1 MDFGLTLRRGYRG
14 KSGRTVYNHLN
25 SSDLRRFRRGQGF
38 WEMCV
43 SEPDVIQLDVDP
55 VRFGQSF
62 VGSEAFKA
70 LFQEGMELIEETA
83 AYLDGP
89 GREESRDLPRQTSLV
104 YASESMRL
112 TTRLMQI
119 ASWLLLQ
126 RAVAEGEISP
136 DQAQLEKNR
145 VRLNSAESA
154 TTIAEY
160 EALPARLRE
169 LMGLATR
176 LHARILHLERL
187 ISEAGLSARS
197 SAPNPVATQLGM
209 LQRAFGATE

>member
-1 MDFGLTLRRGYRG
+1 MLL
-14 KSGRTVYNHLN
+14 
-25 SSDLRRFRRGQGF
+25 
-38 WEMCV
+38 
-43 SEPDVIQLDVDP
+43 QL
-55 VRFGQSF
+55 
-62 VGSEAFKA
+62 
-70 LFQEGMELIEETA
+70 IH
-83 AYLDGP
+83 
-89 GREESRDLPRQTSLV
+89 
-104 YASESMRL
+104 
-112 TTRLMQI
+112 
-119 ASWLLLQ
+119 LQ

-187 ISEAGLSARS
+187 ISEAEPAPRA

-209 LQRAFGATE
+209 LQRAFGAVE

>member
-1 MDFGLTLRRGYRG
+1 
-14 KSGRTVYNHLN
+14 VN
-25 SSDLRRFRRGQGF
+25 
-38 WEMCV
+38 
-43 SEPDVIQLDVDP
+43 EPDVIQLGVDP

-62 VGSEAFKA
+62 VGSDAFKA

-89 GREESRDLPRQTSLV
+89 GREDSRTLPRQASLV

-126 RAVAEGEISP
+126 RAVAEGEISS
-136 DQAQLEKNR
+136 DQAQSEKNR
-145 VRLNSAESA
+145 VRLNSSE
-154 TTIAEY
+154 TTTSVAEY
-160 EALPARLRE
+160 EALPERLRE

-176 LHARILHLERL
+176 LHTRILHLERL
-187 ISEAGLSARS
+187 MADAAAV
-197 SAPNPVATQLGM
+197 APPATQNPVAAQLGM
-209 LQRAFGATE
+209 LAKAFGPTE

>member
-1 MDFGLTLRRGYRG
+1 
-14 KSGRTVYNHLN
+14 VN
-25 SSDLRRFRRGQGF
+25 
-38 WEMCV
+38 
-43 SEPDVIQLDVDP
+43 EPDVVQLDVDL
-55 VRFGQSF
+55 VRFGQNF
-62 VGSEAFKA
+62 VGSDAFKA

-89 GREESRDLPRQTSLV
+89 GREESRTLQRQVGMV

-126 RAVAEGEISP
+126 RAVAEGELSP
-136 DQAQLEKNR
+136 DQAQTEKNR
-145 VRLNSAESA
+145 VRLTLKD
-154 TTIAEY
+154 TTTTVAEY
-160 EALPARLRE
+160 EALPDRLKE

-187 ISEAGLSARS
+187 MSEAGTEPQL
-197 SAPNPVATQLGM
+197 SAPNPVAAQLGM
-209 LQRAFGATE
+209 LERAFGAAE

>member
-1 MDFGLTLRRGYRG
+1 
-14 KSGRTVYNHLN
+14 
-25 SSDLRRFRRGQGF
+25 
-38 WEMCV
+38 MCV
-43 SEPDVIQLDVDP
+43 NEPDVIQLDVDP

-83 AYLDGP
+83 AYLDGQ
-89 GREESRDLPRQTSLV
+89 GREESRNLPRQ
-104 YASESMRL
+104 ESL

-126 RAVAEGEISP
+126 RAVAEGEISS

-145 VRLNSAESA
+145 VRLNSTDSA
-154 TTIAEY
+154 TTITEY

-187 ISEAGLSARS
+187 IAEAGLPPRS

>member
-1 MDFGLTLRRGYRG
+1 M
-14 KSGRTVYNHLN
+14 N
-25 SSDLRRFRRGQGF
+25 
-38 WEMCV
+38 
-43 SEPDVIQLDVDP
+43 EPDVIQLDVDP
-55 VRFGQSF
+55 VRFGQNF
-62 VGSEAFKA
+62 VGSDAFKA

-89 GREESRDLPRQTSLV
+89 GREESRTLPRQVSMI

-136 DQAQLEKNR
+136 DQAQSEKNR
-145 VRLNSAESA
+145 VRLTLKD
-154 TTIAEY
+154 TTTTVAEY
-160 EALPARLRE
+160 EALPDRLKE

-187 ISEAGLSARS
+187 MSEAGTEPQL
-197 SAPNPVATQLGM
+197 SAPNPVAAQLGM
-209 LQRAFGATE
+209 LERAFGPAE

>member
-1 MDFGLTLRRGYRG
+1 M
-14 KSGRTVYNHLN
+14 N
-25 SSDLRRFRRGQGF
+25 
-38 WEMCV
+38 
-43 SEPDVIQLDVDP
+43 EPDVIQLGVDP

-62 VGSEAFKA
+62 VGSDAFRA

-89 GREESRDLPRQTSLV
+89 GREESRQLERQTSLV

-136 DQAQLEKNR
+136 DQAQNEKNR
-145 VRLNSAESA
+145 VRLNSSETNTS
-154 TTIAEY
+154 IEEY
-160 EALPARLRE
+160 EALPERLRE

-187 ISEAGLSARS
+187 ISEAGPAARQ
-197 SAPNPVATQLGM
+197 APVNPVADQLGM
-209 LQRAFGATE
+209 LQRVFGPAE

>member
-1 MDFGLTLRRGYRG
+1 
-14 KSGRTVYNHLN
+14 
-25 SSDLRRFRRGQGF
+25 
-38 WEMCV
+38 MCV
-43 SEPDVIQLDVDP
+43 NEPDVIQLDVDP

-62 VGSEAFKA
+62 VGSDAFKA
-70 LFQEGMELIEETA
+70 LFQEGMELVEETA
-83 AYLDGP
+83 AYLDGA
-89 GREESRDLPRQTSLV
+89 GREESRHLSRQASLV

-126 RAVAEGEISP
+126 RAVAEGEISA
-136 DQAQLEKNR
+136 DQAQTEKSR
-145 VRLNSAESA
+145 VRLNASDSA

-160 EALPARLRE
+160 EALPERLRE

-187 ISEAGLSARS
+187 IAEAGAEGRPLAQ
-197 SAPNPVATQLGM
+197 NPVAAQLGL
-209 LQRAFGATE
+209 LQRAFGPAE

>member
-1 MDFGLTLRRGYRG
+1 
-14 KSGRTVYNHLN
+14 
-25 SSDLRRFRRGQGF
+25 
-38 WEMCV
+38 MCV

>member
-1 MDFGLTLRRGYRG
+1 M
-14 KSGRTVYNHLN
+14 N
-25 SSDLRRFRRGQGF
+25 
-38 WEMCV
+38 
-43 SEPDVIQLDVDP
+43 EPDVIQLDVDP

-62 VGSEAFKA
+62 VGSDAFKA

-89 GREESRDLPRQTSLV
+89 GREESRNLLRQESLV

-112 TTRLMQI
+112 TTRLMQV

-126 RAVAEGEISP
+126 RAVAEGEISS
-136 DQAQLEKNR
+136 DQAQTEKNR
-145 VRLNSAESA
+145 VRLNAHDTP

-160 EALPARLRE
+160 EALPARLRG

-187 ISEAGLSARS
+187 IAEAGE
-197 SAPNPVATQLGM
+197 APRPLMANPVAAQLGM
-209 LQRAFGATE
+209 LERAFGATE

>member
-1 MDFGLTLRRGYRG
+1 
-14 KSGRTVYNHLN
+14 
-25 SSDLRRFRRGQGF
+25 
-38 WEMCV
+38 MCV
-43 SEPDVIQLDVDP
+43 NEPDVIQLDVDP

-83 AYLDGP
+83 AYLDGQ
-89 GREESRDLPRQTSLV
+89 GREESRNLPRQESLV

-126 RAVAEGEISP
+126 RAVAEGEISS
-136 DQAQLEKNR
+136 DQAQSEKNR
-145 VRLNSAESA
+145 VRLNVHDSS

-176 LHARILHLERL
+176 LHSRILHLERL
-187 ISEAGLSARS
+187 IAEAGA
-197 SAPNPVATQLGM
+197 APTPSTSNPVAAQLGM
-209 LQRAFGATE
+209 LQRAFGPAE

>member
-1 MDFGLTLRRGYRG
+1 
-14 KSGRTVYNHLN
+14 VN
-25 SSDLRRFRRGQGF
+25 
-38 WEMCV
+38 
-43 SEPDVIQLDVDP
+43 EPDVVQLDADP

-62 VGSEAFKA
+62 VGSDAFKA
-70 LFQEGMELIEETA
+70 LFQEGMELVEETA

-89 GREESRDLPRQTSLV
+89 GREESRDLPRQASLV

-136 DQAQLEKNR
+136 DQAQAEKTR
-145 VRLNSAESA
+145 VRLNAHDTP
-154 TTIAEY
+154 TTVAEY
-160 EALPARLRE
+160 EALPGRLRE

-187 ISEAGLSARS
+187 IAEAGNAPGPSAH
-197 SAPNPVATQLGM
+197 NPVAAQLGL
-209 LQRAFGATE
+209 LQRAFGPAE

>member
-1 MDFGLTLRRGYRG
+1 
-14 KSGRTVYNHLN
+14 VN
-25 SSDLRRFRRGQGF
+25 
-38 WEMCV
+38 
-43 SEPDVIQLDVDP
+43 EPDVVQLDVDP
-55 VRFGQSF
+55 VRFGQNF
-62 VGSEAFKA
+62 VGSDAFKA

-89 GREESRDLPRQTSLV
+89 GREESRTLQRQVGMV

-126 RAVAEGEISP
+126 RAVAEGELSP
-136 DQAQLEKNR
+136 DQAQTEKNR
-145 VRLNSAESA
+145 VRLTLKD
-154 TTIAEY
+154 TTTTVAEY
-160 EALPARLRE
+160 EALPDRLKE

-187 ISEAGLSARS
+187 MSEAGTEPQL
-197 SAPNPVATQLGM
+197 SAPNPVAAQLGM
-209 LQRAFGATE
+209 LERAFGAAE

>member
-1 MDFGLTLRRGYRG
+1 
-14 KSGRTVYNHLN
+14 VN
-25 SSDLRRFRRGQGF
+25 
-38 WEMCV
+38 
-43 SEPDVIQLDVDP
+43 EPDVIQIGVDP

-62 VGSEAFKA
+62 VGSDAFRA

-89 GREESRDLPRQTSLV
+89 GREESRNLQRQASLV

-112 TTRLMQI
+112 TTRLMQV
-119 ASWLLLQ
+119 ASWLLVQ

-136 DQAQLEKNR
+136 DQAQSEKNR
-145 VRLNSAESA
+145 VRLSSHDTP

-160 EALPARLRE
+160 EELPARLRE

-187 ISEAGLSARS
+187 ISEAGTASRPAAS
-197 SAPNPVATQLGM
+197 NPVAAQLGM
-209 LQRAFGATE
+209 LQKAFGSTD

>member
-1 MDFGLTLRRGYRG
+1 
-14 KSGRTVYNHLN
+14 VN
-25 SSDLRRFRRGQGF
+25 
-38 WEMCV
+38 
-43 SEPDVIQLDVDP
+43 EPDVIQLGVDP

-62 VGSEAFKA
+62 VGSDAFKA

-89 GREESRDLPRQTSLV
+89 GREESRNLPRQASLV

-126 RAVAEGEISP
+126 RAVAEGEISS
-136 DQAQLEKNR
+136 DQAQSEKNR
-145 VRLNSAESA
+145 VRLNSSE
-154 TTIAEY
+154 TTTSVAEY
-160 EALPARLRE
+160 ESLPERLRE

-187 ISEAGLSARS
+187 MADAAAVPPPST
-197 SAPNPVATQLGM
+197 PNPVAAQLGM
-209 LQRAFGATE
+209 LAKAFGQTE

>member
-1 MDFGLTLRRGYRG
+1 M
-14 KSGRTVYNHLN
+14 N
-25 SSDLRRFRRGQGF
+25 
-38 WEMCV
+38 
-43 SEPDVIQLDVDP
+43 EPDVIQLDVDP

-89 GREESRDLPRQTSLV
+89 GREESRNLPRQESLV

-126 RAVAEGEISP
+126 RAVAEGEITA

-145 VRLNSAESA
+145 VRLNSQDTA
-154 TTIAEY
+154 TTVTEY
-160 EALPARLRE
+160 EALPGRLRE

-187 ISEAGLSARS
+187 ISEAGTAPRA
-197 SAPNPVATQLGM
+197 SAPNPVAAQLGL
-209 LQRAFGATE
+209 LQQAFGAAE

>member
-1 MDFGLTLRRGYRG
+1 
-14 KSGRTVYNHLN
+14 VN
-25 SSDLRRFRRGQGF
+25 
-38 WEMCV
+38 
-43 SEPDVIQLDVDP
+43 EPDVVQLDVDP
-55 VRFGQSF
+55 VRFGQNF
-62 VGSEAFKA
+62 VGSDAFKA

-89 GREESRDLPRQTSLV
+89 GREESRTMQRQVGMV

-136 DQAQLEKNR
+136 DQAQSEKNR
-145 VRLNSAESA
+145 VRLTLKD
-154 TTIAEY
+154 TTTTVSEY
-160 EALPARLRE
+160 EALPDRLKE

-187 ISEAGLSARS
+187 MSEAGTEPQL
-197 SAPNPVATQLGM
+197 SAPNPVAAQLGM
-209 LQRAFGATE
+209 LERAFGAAE